1 MKKKYLAYCLAL
13 SMALTAVA
21 PVAAAEPVDI
31 VVEDDS
37 EDTAVD
43 FAEDNEEA
51 DVAEED
57 TEDVEDTADDV
68 VETADFNDGE
78 EAAPAVGDTTED
90 GWVKMSTYKPDSY
103 ADSTMEA
110 KYDEQTQTLYLRVSQ
125 PEEMKDLGNSIGA
138 PWYEYLKEKDA
149 VTEVKKV
156 VIGEG
161 ITRVGNKNFNTLERV
176 SGTDFFDSLE
186 EVVLPSTV
194 TEIGTQAFASDKSLK
209 KINLENVS
217 KIGQGAF
224 TNTALESVTF
234 NTDEVTLE
242 GNVFAGSSITS
253 FRAKKVKLTG
263 NDTFYNC
270 KFLNSFEVES
280 GLEEIPE
287 ETFKECGALSS
298 FDFSKVKNIGKYA
311 FDSCKLEKVE
321 FGEAEVTLGSSA
333 FSSNENLVSVKG
345 HGLTLSRSTF
355 SYCTAL
361 SEFITYVPIESIPVR
376 AFRNTGLTSF
386 DFSKVKNIASNG
398 FANSKLEKIEF
409 GETELTINSSAFSG
423 CESLTA
429 VCYPGTEEKW
439 KEISASVKSLDTATT
454 HCKADTVEAKA
465 ATCTETGL
473 KEVGVCE
480 VCGMH
485 YSYETEE
492 NVIPALGHDYEAE
505 FTVDK
510 AATCTETG
518 VKSRHCT
525 RCDAKT
531 DEQAIPAAGHKWS
544 AWKKTADATVNAPE
558 QQVRKC
564 SVCGKEETQAAGAK
578 LAPKMTVNA
587 ATVTLKVKQS
597 TSGLKVTGLA
607 KGDSV
612 KSWKSSNRKVFT
624 VSGKANGT
632 CKITGKK
639 KGTAKLEITLAS
651 GLKKTVKVKV
661 QKTAVK
667 TTKISGLKKNV
678 SLKKGKKTT
687 LKPVIA
693 PFTSREKV
701 TYRSSNKKVATV
713 SSKGVVTAKKKGT
726 AKITVRSGKKSYT
739 VKIKVR

>member
-13 SMALTAVA
+13 SMALTATA

-43 FAEDNEEA
+43 LAEDNEEA
-51 DVAEED
+51 DVVAEED

-68 VETADFNDGE
+68 AETADFNDGE
-78 EAAPAVGDTTED
+78 EAAPAVGDGDTAEGTTED
-90 GWVKMSTYKPDSY
+90 GWVKMSAYRPSY

-125 PEEMKDLGNSIGA
+125 PEEMQDANSSVT
-138 PWYEYLKEKDA
+138 PWYKYLKEKDL
-149 VTEVKKV
+149 VTEVKKI

-161 ITRVGNKNFNTLERV
+161 ITRVGSKNFTKV
-176 SGTDFFDSLE
+176 SGRDFYDSLE

-194 TEIGTQAFASDKSLK
+194 TEIGIQAFSAAMSLK

-217 KIGQGAF
+217 TIGKAAF
-224 TNTALESVTF
+224 TSTALDSVTF
-234 NTDEVTLE
+234 NVDEITLG
-242 GNVFAGSSITS
+242 GNVFAGSSLTS
-253 FRAKKVKLTG
+253 FKAKKVNFTSD
-263 NDTFYNC
+263 NMFYDC
-270 KFLNSFEVES
+270 KSLKNFEVES
-280 GLEEIPE
+280 GLEEVPDY
-287 ETFKECGALSS
+287 TFDGCDA
-298 FDFSKVKNIGKYA
+298 
-311 FDSCKLEKVE
+311 
-321 FGEAEVTLGSSA
+321 
-333 FSSNENLVSVKG
+333 
-345 HGLTLSRSTF
+345 
-355 SYCTAL
+355 
-361 SEFITYVPIESIPVR
+361 
-376 AFRNTGLTSF
+376 LTSF
-386 DFSKVKNIASNG
+386 DFSGVKKVGFFSFDCANLKNGCYDGTREEWKA
-398 FANSKLEKIEF
+398 LL
-409 GETELTINSSAFSG
+409 ETEMSG
-423 CESLTA
+423 LPDDIK
-429 VCYPGTEEKW
+429 V
-439 KEISASVKSLDTATT
+439 
-454 HCKADTVEAKA
+454 HCKGDAVEVKD
-465 ATCTETGL
+465 ATCTEDGY
-473 KEVGVCE
+473 KEVGTCE
-480 VCGMH
+480 VCGAH
-485 YSYETEE
+485 YSYKDDE

-510 AATCTETG
+510 AATCTEAG
-518 VKSRHCT
+518 VKSKHCT

-739 VKIKVR
+739 VKIKVK

>member
-13 SMALTAVA
+13 SMALTAAA

-43 FAEDNEEA
+43 FEESNEEA
-51 DVAEED
+51 EVAAEEVEEAVDEAD
-57 TEDVEDTADDV
+57 TSDVETEA
-68 VETADFNDGE
+68 ADFGDGE
-78 EAAPAVGDTTED
+78 EAAPAVGEGDTTED
-90 GWVKMSTYKPDSY
+90 GWVKMSAYRPSY

-125 PEEMKDLGNSIGA
+125 PEEMQDANSSVT
-138 PWYEYLKEKDA
+138 PWYKYLKEKDL
-149 VTEVKKV
+149 VTEVKKI

-161 ITRVGNKNFNTLERV
+161 ITRVGSKNFTKV
-176 SGTDFFDSLE
+176 SGRDFYDSLE

-194 TEIGTQAFASDKSLK
+194 TEIGIQAFSDAMSLK

-217 KIGQGAF
+217 KIGRAAL
-224 TNTALESVTF
+224 TSTALDSVTF
-234 NTDEVTLE
+234 NVDEITLG
-242 GNVFAGSSITS
+242 GNVFAGSSLTS
-253 FRAKKVKLTG
+253 FKAKKVNFTSD
-263 NDTFYNC
+263 NMFYDC
-270 KFLNSFEVES
+270 KSLKNFEVES
-280 GLEEIPE
+280 GLEEVPDY
-287 ETFKECGALSS
+287 TFDGCDA
-298 FDFSKVKNIGKYA
+298 
-311 FDSCKLEKVE
+311 
-321 FGEAEVTLGSSA
+321 
-333 FSSNENLVSVKG
+333 
-345 HGLTLSRSTF
+345 
-355 SYCTAL
+355 
-361 SEFITYVPIESIPVR
+361 
-376 AFRNTGLTSF
+376 LTSF
-386 DFSKVKNIASNG
+386 DFSGVKKVGFFSFDCANLKNGCYDGTREEWKA
-398 FANSKLEKIEF
+398 LL
-409 GETELTINSSAFSG
+409 ETEMSG
-423 CESLTA
+423 LPDDIK
-429 VCYPGTEEKW
+429 V
-439 KEISASVKSLDTATT
+439 
-454 HCKADTVEAKA
+454 HCKGDAVEVKD
-465 ATCTETGL
+465 ATCTEDGY
-473 KEVGVCE
+473 KEVGTCE
-480 VCGMH
+480 VCGAH
-485 YSYETEE
+485 YSYKDDE

-510 AATCTETG
+510 AATCTEAG
-518 VKSRHCT
+518 VKSKHCT

-739 VKIKVR
+739 VKIKVK

>member
-13 SMALTAVA
+13 SMALTAAA

-51 DVAEED
+51 DAAEEN

-68 VETADFNDGE
+68 AETADFNDGE

-234 NTDEVTLE
+234 NTDEVTLG
-242 GNVFAGSSITS
+242 GNAFAGSSLTS
-253 FRAKKVKLTG
+253 FKAKKVNFTG
-263 NDTFYNC
+263 DSMFYNC
-270 KFLNSFEVES
+270 KLLKDFEVES
-280 GLEEIPE
+280 SLEEIPDD
-287 ETFKECGALSS
+287 TFDGCDA
-298 FDFSKVKNIGKYA
+298 
-311 FDSCKLEKVE
+311 
-321 FGEAEVTLGSSA
+321 
-333 FSSNENLVSVKG
+333 
-345 HGLTLSRSTF
+345 
-355 SYCTAL
+355 
-361 SEFITYVPIESIPVR
+361 
-376 AFRNTGLTSF
+376 LTSF
-386 DFSKVKNIASNG
+386 DFKDVKKLGFLSFGENVKNGCYNGTREEWAALIAN
-398 FANSKLEKIEF
+398 AQF
-409 GETELTINSSAFSG
+409 GMSG
-423 CESLTA
+423 LPDDIT
-429 VCYPGTEEKW
+429 V
-439 KEISASVKSLDTATT
+439 
-454 HCKADTVEAKA
+454 HCKGEAVEAKD
-465 ATCTETGL
+465 ATCTENGY
-473 KEVGVCE
+473 KEVGTCE
-480 VCGMH
+480 VCGEQ
-485 YSYETEE
+485 YSYKDDE

-510 AATCTETG
+510 AATCTEAG
-518 VKSRHCT
+518 VKSKHCT

-739 VKIKVR
+739 VKIKVK

>member
-13 SMALTAVA
+13 SMALTAAA

-43 FAEDNEEA
+43 FEESNEEA
-51 DVAEED
+51 EVAAEEVEEAVDEAD
-57 TEDVEDTADDV
+57 TSDVETEA
-68 VETADFNDGE
+68 ADFGDGE
-78 EAAPAVGDTTED
+78 EAAPAVGEGDTTED
-90 GWVKMSTYKPDSY
+90 GWVKMSAYRPSY

-125 PEEMKDLGNSIGA
+125 PEEMQDANSSVT
-138 PWYEYLKEKDA
+138 PWYKYLKEKDL
-149 VTEVKKV
+149 VTEVKKI

-161 ITRVGNKNFNTLERV
+161 ITRVGSKNFTKV
-176 SGTDFFDSLE
+176 SGRDFYDSLE

-194 TEIGTQAFASDKSLK
+194 TEIGIQAFSAAMSLK

-217 KIGQGAF
+217 TIGKAAF
-224 TNTALESVTF
+224 TSTALDSVTF
-234 NTDEVTLE
+234 NVDEITLG
-242 GNVFAGSSITS
+242 GNVFAGSSLTS
-253 FRAKKVKLTG
+253 FKAKKVNFTSD
-263 NDTFYNC
+263 NMFYDC
-270 KFLNSFEVES
+270 KSLKNFEVES
-280 GLEEIPE
+280 GLEEVPDY
-287 ETFKECGALSS
+287 TFDGCDA
-298 FDFSKVKNIGKYA
+298 
-311 FDSCKLEKVE
+311 
-321 FGEAEVTLGSSA
+321 
-333 FSSNENLVSVKG
+333 
-345 HGLTLSRSTF
+345 
-355 SYCTAL
+355 
-361 SEFITYVPIESIPVR
+361 
-376 AFRNTGLTSF
+376 LTSF
-386 DFSKVKNIASNG
+386 DFSGVKKVGFFSFDCANLKNGCYDGTREEWKA
-398 FANSKLEKIEF
+398 LL
-409 GETELTINSSAFSG
+409 ETEMSG
-423 CESLTA
+423 LPDDIK
-429 VCYPGTEEKW
+429 V
-439 KEISASVKSLDTATT
+439 
-454 HCKADTVEAKA
+454 HCKGDAVEVKD
-465 ATCTETGL
+465 ATCTEDGY
-473 KEVGVCE
+473 KEVGTCE
-480 VCGMH
+480 VCGAH
-485 YSYETEE
+485 YSYKDDE

-510 AATCTETG
+510 AATCTEAG
-518 VKSRHCT
+518 VKSKHCT

-739 VKIKVR
+739 VKIKVK

>member
-13 SMALTAVA
+13 SMALTAAA

-43 FAEDNEEA
+43 FEESNEEA
-51 DVAEED
+51 EVAAEEVEEAVDEAD
-57 TEDVEDTADDV
+57 TSDVETEA
-68 VETADFNDGE
+68 ADFGDGE
-78 EAAPAVGDTTED
+78 EAAPAVGEGDTTED
-90 GWVKMSTYKPDSY
+90 GWVKMSAYRPSY

-125 PEEMKDLGNSIGA
+125 PEEMQDANSSVT
-138 PWYEYLKEKDA
+138 PWYKYLKEKDL
-149 VTEVKKV
+149 VTEVKKI

-161 ITRVGNKNFNTLERV
+161 ITRVGSKNFTKV
-176 SGTDFFDSLE
+176 SGRDFYDSLE

-194 TEIGTQAFASDKSLK
+194 TEIGIQAFSAAMSLK

-217 KIGQGAF
+217 KIGRAAL
-224 TNTALESVTF
+224 TSTALDSVTF
-234 NTDEVTLE
+234 NVDEITLG
-242 GNVFAGSSITS
+242 GNVFAGSSLTS
-253 FRAKKVKLTG
+253 FKAKKVNFTSD
-263 NDTFYNC
+263 NMFYDC
-270 KFLNSFEVES
+270 KSLKNFEVES
-280 GLEEIPE
+280 GLEEVPDY
-287 ETFKECGALSS
+287 TFDGCDA
-298 FDFSKVKNIGKYA
+298 
-311 FDSCKLEKVE
+311 
-321 FGEAEVTLGSSA
+321 
-333 FSSNENLVSVKG
+333 
-345 HGLTLSRSTF
+345 
-355 SYCTAL
+355 
-361 SEFITYVPIESIPVR
+361 
-376 AFRNTGLTSF
+376 LTSF
-386 DFSKVKNIASNG
+386 DFSGVKKVGFFSFDCANLKNGCYDGTREEWKA
-398 FANSKLEKIEF
+398 LL
-409 GETELTINSSAFSG
+409 ETEMSG
-423 CESLTA
+423 LPDDIK
-429 VCYPGTEEKW
+429 V
-439 KEISASVKSLDTATT
+439 
-454 HCKADTVEAKA
+454 HCKGDAVEVKD
-465 ATCTETGL
+465 ATCTEDGY
-473 KEVGVCE
+473 KEVGTCE
-480 VCGMH
+480 VCGAH
-485 YSYETEE
+485 YSYKDDE

-510 AATCTETG
+510 AATCTEAG
-518 VKSRHCT
+518 VKSKHCT

-739 VKIKVR
+739 VKIKVK

>member
-13 SMALTAVA
+13 SMALTATA

-43 FAEDNEEA
+43 LAEDNEEA
-51 DVAEED
+51 DVVAEED

-68 VETADFNDGE
+68 AETADFNDGE
-78 EAAPAVGDTTED
+78 EAAPAVGDGDTAEGTTED
-90 GWVKMSTYKPDSY
+90 GWVKMSDYKSFY

-110 KYDEQTQTLYLRVSQ
+110 KYDAQTQTLYLRVSQ
-125 PEEMKDLGNSIGA
+125 AEEMQDIGNCIA
-138 PWYEYLKEKDA
+138 TPWYVYLETMDA
-149 VTEVKKV
+149 VTEVKKIV
-156 VIGEG
+156 VGEG
-161 ITRVGNKNFNTLERV
+161 ITKVGNKNFNTFNAA
-176 SGTDFFDSLE
+176 GTDFYTSLE

-194 TEIGTQAFASDKSLK
+194 TEIGTQAFSGDKTLK

-217 KIGQGAF
+217 KVGRAAF
-224 TNTALESVTF
+224 SSTSLDSVTF
-234 NTDEVTLE
+234 NTDEVTLG
-242 GNVFAGSSITS
+242 GNAFAGSSLTS
-253 FRAKKVKLTG
+253 FKAKKVNFTG
-263 NDTFYNC
+263 DSMFYNC
-270 KFLNSFEVES
+270 KLLKDFEVES
-280 GLEEIPE
+280 SLEEIPDD
-287 ETFKECGALSS
+287 TFDGCDALTF
-298 FDFSKVKNIGKYA
+298 FDFKDVKKLGFLSFGENVKNGCYNGTREEWAALIANAQFGMSGLP
-311 FDSCKLEKVE
+311 DDITVHCK
-321 FGEAEVTLGSSA
+321 GEA
-333 FSSNENLVSVKG
+333 
-345 HGLTLSRSTF
+345 
-355 SYCTAL
+355 
-361 SEFITYVPIESIPVR
+361 
-376 AFRNTGLTSF
+376 
-386 DFSKVKNIASNG
+386 
-398 FANSKLEKIEF
+398 
-409 GETELTINSSAFSG
+409 
-423 CESLTA
+423 
-429 VCYPGTEEKW
+429 
-439 KEISASVKSLDTATT
+439 
-454 HCKADTVEAKA
+454 VEAKD
-465 ATCTETGL
+465 ATCTENGY
-473 KEVGVCE
+473 KEVGTCE
-480 VCGMH
+480 VCGEQ
-485 YSYETEE
+485 YSYKDDE

-510 AATCTETG
+510 AATCTEAG
-518 VKSRHCT
+518 VKSKHCT

-739 VKIKVR
+739 VKIKVK

>member
-13 SMALTAVA
+13 SMALTATA

-43 FAEDNEEA
+43 LAEDNEEA
-51 DVAEED
+51 DVVAEED

-68 VETADFNDGE
+68 AETADFNDGE
-78 EAAPAVGDTTED
+78 EAAPAVGDGDTAEGTTED
-90 GWVKMSTYKPDSY
+90 GWVKMSDYKSFY

-110 KYDEQTQTLYLRVSQ
+110 KYDAQTQTLYLRVSQ
-125 PEEMKDLGNSIGA
+125 AEEMQDIGNCIA
-138 PWYEYLKEKDA
+138 TPWYVYLETMDA
-149 VTEVKKV
+149 VTEVKKIV
-156 VIGEG
+156 VGEG
-161 ITRVGNKNFNTLERV
+161 ITKVGNKNFNTFNAA
-176 SGTDFFDSLE
+176 GTDFYTSLE

-194 TEIGTQAFASDKSLK
+194 TEIGTQAFSGDKTLK

-217 KIGQGAF
+217 KVGRAAF
-224 TNTALESVTF
+224 SSTSLDSVTF
-234 NTDEVTLE
+234 NTDEVTLG
-242 GNVFAGSSITS
+242 GNAFAGSSLTS
-253 FRAKKVKLTG
+253 FKAKKVNFTG
-263 NDTFYNC
+263 DSMFYNC
-270 KFLNSFEVES
+270 KLLKDFEVES
-280 GLEEIPE
+280 SLEEIPDDI
-287 ETFKECGALSS
+287 T
-298 FDFSKVKNIGKYA
+298 VH
-311 FDSCKLEKVE
+311 CK
-321 FGEAEVTLGSSA
+321 GEA
-333 FSSNENLVSVKG
+333 
-345 HGLTLSRSTF
+345 
-355 SYCTAL
+355 
-361 SEFITYVPIESIPVR
+361 
-376 AFRNTGLTSF
+376 
-386 DFSKVKNIASNG
+386 
-398 FANSKLEKIEF
+398 
-409 GETELTINSSAFSG
+409 
-423 CESLTA
+423 
-429 VCYPGTEEKW
+429 
-439 KEISASVKSLDTATT
+439 
-454 HCKADTVEAKA
+454 VEAKD
-465 ATCTETGL
+465 ATCTENGY
-473 KEVGVCE
+473 KEVGTCE
-480 VCGMH
+480 VCGEQ
-485 YSYETEE
+485 YSYKDDE

-510 AATCTETG
+510 AATCTEAG
-518 VKSRHCT
+518 VKSKHCT

-739 VKIKVR
+739 VKIKVK